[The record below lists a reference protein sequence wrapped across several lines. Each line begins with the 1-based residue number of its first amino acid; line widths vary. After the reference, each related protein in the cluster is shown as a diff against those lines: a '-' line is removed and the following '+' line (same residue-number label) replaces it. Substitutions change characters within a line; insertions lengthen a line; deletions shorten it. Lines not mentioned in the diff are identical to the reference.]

1 VRPARTPDI
10 GGSSHAGTFSFQ
22 IPPGGSMKFG
32 LSLAM
37 ATLLAAGPVLAQD
50 TTSEKGKLSYAIG
63 YQIGKDFSDRKMD
76 VDVNTVIRALQDA
89 YGKRT
94 PAISEEKM
102 REILTAFQ
110 SKMMTEAKAEYDKVA
125 ATNKASATRFMSE
138 NKTKKGIVV
147 LPSGLQ
153 YRVIEEG
160 TGKQVAPTAEVTVHY
175 RGSLS
180 DGLEFDSSFA
190 RGEPVKFKVNEV
202 IKGWQEALSRM
213 KVGDHWQIFL
223 PPDLA
228 YGDRGQP
235 PRIGPN
241 QALVFDI
248 KVISS
253 N

>member
-1 VRPARTPDI
+1 
-10 GGSSHAGTFSFQ
+10 
-22 IPPGGSMKFG
+22 MKFG

-50 TTSEKGKLSYAIG
+50 TTAEKGKLSYAIG